1 MTSVKKKIT
10 DKKDKPKSWPPW
22 LTKSLDFLQSPFFV
36 GILTTSLFVF
46 FAHTFYQIRNQNQ
59 IDLNDKSIET
69 AIFRGVEGLDF
80 LLTDGRFMIRGE
92 KQSEAPVALLTVD
105 DHSIEE
111 IGRWP
116 WSRDKIARVVDEMM
130 KYGAKSIGFD
140 IVFAEPQ
147 EDSRVQ
153 TLQKI
158 ESQIALPA
166 DLKALFESEKSQAQ
180 PDVQLTKV
188 IEANKDRL
196 VLGAF
201 PNEADQDKS
210 EPYTDYCRNEAFN
223 RANASKFIKLEN
235 VSFVVADSTDLFE
248 SVKFDELFTP
258 IFSDIEQKT
267 IQKSLKEEF
276 QKTSVEQLTDSEKK
290 KLQFLVNAA
299 VMKYCDH
306 WLVPQDDAYGP
317 MSEKF
322 FAGLTSKVDV
332 LKGMDFA
339 KAIRTFSSKV
349 LVYPMPQFPSWTI
362 NIDSLQN
369 ASTYTASFAAF
380 QDNDGKIRHNPLFY
394 RTGNRLGVSFVPS
407 LALQTYLV
415 AHPGYQAEVDIDYDP
430 KDARQKKITSVT
442 VRDVNKD
449 ATPVMTIPVDGQGRL
464 KINYAGGTRMFPY
477 VPAKE
482 ILNDKPTMKIERR
495 VFDPESKRY
504 LDKEETVN
512 KADFIKDKS
521 FIFGITAVGVYDL
534 RVTPFEKNFPGPET
548 HLNVLANLFDANF
561 LRVDTDESRKMI
573 WTLIGFGLLLSFAVA
588 QSGALLGF
596 IITLSAEVGLIFL
609 DQWLLHRGIVATMVL
624 PVLLIISIYVC
635 LTLYKYFT
643 EERKKKHLRST
654 FAKYVSPAV
663 VDEILKSPEN
673 IELGGKK
680 LRMSVFF
687 SDVRGFTTISE
698 KLDPQA
704 LSDVLNMYL
713 TPMTEIVFANR
724 GTLDKYMGDA
734 VMAFFGAPIPF
745 PDHAKYACRCA
756 LQSIEKLKELQKEFK
771 EQDLPNID
779 IGIGINTSE
788 MSVGNMGS
796 DTVRSYT
803 VMGDGVNLGS
813 RLEGIN
819 KEYGTRII
827 ISQFTYEDVKNAF
840 TAREIDWVRV
850 KGKNEPVRIFE
861 LICEGPAPAEWTV
874 CLEKFKEGFVLYHER
889 KFSEAKIKFQEA
901 LAARPGDP
909 VSELYIE
916 RCDDYLHE
924 LPPEN
929 WDGVYVMKTK

>member
-1 MTSVKKKIT
+1 MMT
-10 DKKDKPKSWPPW
+10 
-22 LTKSLDFLQSPFFV
+22 LEFLHSPFFV
-36 GILTTSLFVF
+36 GILTTALFVF
-46 FAHTFYQIRNQNQ
+46 FARTFYQISNQNQ
-59 IDLNDKSIET
+59 IDLNDKSLQT

-80 LLTDGRFMIRGE
+80 MLTDGRFMIRGE
-92 KQSEAPVALLTVD
+92 KQSEAPVALLTID

-116 WSRDKIARVVDEMM
+116 WSREKIARVVDQMM

-140 IVFAEPQ
+140 ITFAEPQ
-147 EDSRVQ
+147 EDSRVE

-158 ESQIALPA
+158 ESRIALPV
-166 DLKALFESEKSQAQ
+166 DVKAIFESEKSQAQ
-180 PDVQLTKV
+180 PDAKLASVF
-188 IEANKDRL
+188 EANKDRL

-201 PNEADQDKS
+201 PNDADANKS
-210 EPYTDYCRNEAFN
+210 EPYSDYCRNEAFN
-223 RANASKFIKLEN
+223 RANASKFIKIEN

-248 SVKFDELFTP
+248 SVKFDDLFTP

-267 IQKSLKEEF
+267 IQTALKEEF
-276 QKTSVEQLTDSEKK
+276 QKTSIDQLSEPEKRKLRFLIDS
-290 KLQFLVNAA
+290 A
-299 VMKYCDH
+299 VMGYCDH
-306 WLVPQDDAYGP
+306 WLVPSQDPYGP

-322 FAGLTSKVDV
+322 FAGLTTKVDV
-332 LKGMDFA
+332 LKGLDFSQ
-339 KAIRTFSSKV
+339 AIRTFSSKV

-369 ASTYTASFAAF
+369 ATTYTASFAAF

-442 VRDVNKD
+442 VRDINKE

-464 KINYAGGTRMFPY
+464 KINYAGGTQMFPY

-482 ILNDKPTMKIERR
+482 LLNDKPTMKIERR
-495 VFDPESKRY
+495 VFDPASQRY
-504 LDKEETVN
+504 VPKEETVS
-512 KADFIKDKS
+512 KAEFIKDKS
-521 FIFGITAVGVYDL
+521 FIFGVTAIGVYDL

-561 LRVDTDESRKMI
+561 LRVDNDEARKMI
-573 WTLIGFGLLLSFAVA
+573 WALVIFGLILSFAVA

-596 IITLSAEVGLIFL
+596 VITLVAEVGLIFL
-609 DQWLLHRGIVATMVL
+609 DQALLRRGIVATMVL
-624 PVLLIISIYVC
+624 PVLLIVSIYVC

-698 KLDPQA
+698 KLDPEE
-704 LSDVLNMYL
+704 LSDVLNKYL

-734 VMAFFGAPIPF
+734 VMAFFGAPIPY

-756 LQSIEKLKELQKEFK
+756 LQSIEKLKELQKEFREK
-771 EQDLPNID
+771 DLPNID
-779 IGIGINTSE
+779 IGIGINTAE
-788 MSVGNMGS
+788 VSVGNMGS

-803 VMGDGVNLGS
+803 VMGDGVNLAS

-827 ISQFTYEDVKNAF
+827 ISQFTYEEVKNSF
-840 TAREIDWVRV
+840 VAREVDWVRV

-861 LICEGPAPAEWTV
+861 LIGEGKVPEDWTL
-874 CLEKFKEGFVLYHER
+874 CLEKFNAGFNLYHEK
-889 KFSEAKIKFQEA
+889 KFSEAKENFSAA

-916 RCDDYLHE
+916 RCDDYLKE
-924 LPPEN
+924 LPPEH